1 VIIPENIR
9 TIHINNLLSL
19 GFRSKNN
26 PRKRKEI
33 DNVII
38 SLLLNLGTK
47 SGVPKI
53 KVPNH
58 EKTIP
63 VDTPLILIFLLL
75 CGMAEKIKVIT
86 IVNKNTIVRSSIK
99 EKVCD
104 EVMYVYLL
112 IKVLIIKFQVPIFL
126 QHCEWVV

>member
-1 VIIPENIR
+1 MIIPENIR
-9 TIHINNLLSL
+9 TIHINNLLNL

-26 PRKRKEI
+26 PRKRKKI

-63 VDTPLILIFLLL
+63 MDTPLILIFLLL
-75 CGMAEKIKVIT
+75 CGMAEKIKVIAIKT
-86 IVNKNTIVRSSIK
+86 PNKFIKSRNTFSTPRDLTSLRLKHVK
-99 EKVCD
+99 
-104 EVMYVYLL
+104 
-112 IKVLIIKFQVPIFL
+112 IIAQKT
-126 QHCEWVV
+126 